1 MCLGMREI
9 RGIASNSLSDAL
21 NYEIDTGTGYAV
33 TILPSATPPR
43 FARLYEI
50 IILIDI
56 LTVNLPA

>member
-33 TILPSATPPR
+33 TILPSATP
-43 FARLYEI
+43 AQI
-50 IILIDI
+50 CTI
-56 LTVNLPA
+56 V